1 MALTTTAI
9 MPASAFTTPL
19 RLIWSMARQ
28 RLPML
33 QPEPTMLRL
42 TTGLTNGSRR
52 PVRLITLGSCFLATS
67 GVFLSWTATFCLEFA
82 GLAAF
87 TAFASGATDLLAG
100 LVVFVARA
108 GVEGFAFLAAVAT
121 AVLLATRTAA
131 TPVFEWLLAGLAGAA
146 TALVFGWLLAGLAGA
161 TATFFPLTGAAGF
174 AGCPCEAAS
183 AAFESI
189 AFFCS
194 TAFIVFRVFSMT
206 SGFCPQAEPAAIPST
221 RIPVVSFI
229 GLPTFLP
236 ARSGRAEQKYP

>member
-19 RLIWSMARQ
+19 RLIWSIAKQ

-33 QPEPTMLRL
+33 HPEPIMLRL
-42 TTGLTNGSRR
+42 TTGLTKGSRR
-52 PVRLITLGSCFLATS
+52 PVILITLGSCFLATS
-67 GVFLSWTATFCLEFA
+67 GLFLSLTATFCFGRA
-82 GLAAF
+82 GLTAF
-87 TAFASGATDLLAG
+87 TALFLGATDLLAFLG
-100 LVVFVARA
+100 ALVAMA
-108 GVEGFAFLAAVAT
+108 GAEGFALLAAVA
-121 AVLLATRTAA
+121 AALLVATDAGA
-131 TPVFEWLLAGLAGAA
+131 TLVFSGLLAGLAGAA
-146 TALVFGWLLAGLAGA
+146 
-161 TATFFPLTGAAGF
+161 ATFFPLTGAAGF

-183 AAFESI
+183 AALESM

-206 SGFCPQAEPAAIPST
+206 SGFCPQAVPAAIPNT

-236 ARSGRAEQKYP
+236 ARAGRAEQKYPPPAQCHD